1 MWLSADLFPSFTE
14 LEKIEELT
22 RATNFRG
29 FDEFQECREEE
40 LAN

>member
-14 LEKIEELT
+14 LEKIERLIT
-22 RATNFRG
+22 ITNSRD